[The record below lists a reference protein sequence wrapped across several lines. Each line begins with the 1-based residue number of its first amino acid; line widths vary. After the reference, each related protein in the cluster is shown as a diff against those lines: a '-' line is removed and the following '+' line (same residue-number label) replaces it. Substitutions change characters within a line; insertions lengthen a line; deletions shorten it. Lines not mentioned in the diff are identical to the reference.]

1 MTLQEAII
9 CRHSV
14 RRYISRPLSPE
25 CIAAL
30 QEKIEECNRLGDLHM
45 QLVVGET
52 RAFSGIMAYG
62 KFSGVENYEI
72 GRAHV

>member
-1 MTLQEAII
+1 MSAPSSGTSF
-9 CRHSV
+9 CS
-14 RRYISRPLSPE
+14 E

-62 KFSGVENYEI
+62 KFSGVENYVVVAS
-72 GRAHV
+72 RR